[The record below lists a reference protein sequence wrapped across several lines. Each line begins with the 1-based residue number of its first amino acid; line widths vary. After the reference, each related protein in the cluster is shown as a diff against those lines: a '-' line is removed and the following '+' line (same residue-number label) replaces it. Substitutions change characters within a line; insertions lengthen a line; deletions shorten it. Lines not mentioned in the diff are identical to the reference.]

1 MSDPKDQ
8 QDLNEISDLPFP
20 ERARALAQLVDELE
34 ERLESLDGGH
44 APTDEDERSP
54 RR

>member
-8 QDLNEISDLPFP
+8 QDLNEIADLPFP
-20 ERARALAQLVDELE
+20 ERARALAELVDELE
-34 ERLESLDGGH
+34 ERLELLDGENRS
-44 APTDEDERSP
+44 PDEEERSP